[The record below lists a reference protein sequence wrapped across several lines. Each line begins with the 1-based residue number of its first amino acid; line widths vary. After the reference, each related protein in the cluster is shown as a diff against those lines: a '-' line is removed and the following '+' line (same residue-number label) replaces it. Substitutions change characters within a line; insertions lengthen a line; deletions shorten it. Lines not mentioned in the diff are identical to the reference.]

1 MGPQSLRGER
11 EGGELWEG
19 RTKRMGRDKE
29 VKLIIENIN
38 KIKIKKVKLDAKYN
52 KTLLPNIPI

>member
-11 EGGELWEG
+11 EVGELWEG

-38 KIKIKKVKLDAKYN
+38 KIKIKKVKLDAK
-52 KTLLPNIPI
+52 